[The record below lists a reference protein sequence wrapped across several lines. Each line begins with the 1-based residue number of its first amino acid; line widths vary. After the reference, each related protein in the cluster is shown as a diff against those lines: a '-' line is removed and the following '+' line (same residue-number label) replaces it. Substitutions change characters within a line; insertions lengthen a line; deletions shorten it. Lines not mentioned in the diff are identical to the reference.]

1 MDFDEWYN
9 VGIDKKYFNKYLK
22 IRQLKMKEAKKILKS
37 TLSKKMKTSLKKIYE
52 DAQDKNIVEELK
64 KEIYLHEVTYLK
76 MIGVDI
82 DFLENEMDSIVENR
96 IEFIDMIEQ
105 YIAIMTDRK
114 MMDSQSKKSNSDS
127 KNRRS

>member
-1 MDFDEWYN
+1 MDFDEWSN

-22 IRQLKMKEAKKILKS
+22 IRQLKMKEAKKVLKS

-52 DAQDKNIVEELK
+52 NIHDKKIVEDLK

-76 MIGVDI
+76 KIGVDI
-82 DFLENEMDSIVENR
+82 NSLENEMDSIVENR
-96 IEFIDMIEQ
+96 VEFIDMIEQ

-114 MMDSQSKKSNSDS
+114 LIDSQSKESKSDS